1 MGVVASFVLI
11 GVLGGVSTALAQ
23 PAAQAPAAA
32 APDPNP
38 LTSEARRASDRVA
51 GNLLRMAEKMP
62 EEHYGFQ
69 AVPEIRPFAATLGHT
84 IDSRTRTC
92 ASLTGS
98 GAQPGASSLKTK
110 ADLVAAMKAS
120 IAECEKAFA
129 TLNDAA
135 IVGVLTGGRGGPRS
149 RLAAIYGMVAH
160 DNEEY
165 GYLAV
170 HMRLK
175 GIVPPSSEPAPAR

>member
-1 MGVVASFVLI
+1 MRAVASFLLI
-11 GVLGGVSTALAQ
+11 GFLGLAPAAL
-23 PAAQAPAAA
+23 AQAPAASPAA

-38 LTSEARRASDRVA
+38 LTAEARRAVDRIA

-92 ASLTGS
+92 ASLSGS
-98 GAQPGASSLKTK
+98 GAQPGASALKTK
-110 ADLVAAMKAS
+110 AELVAAMKAS

-129 TLNDAA
+129 TLTDAT
-135 IVGVLTGGRGGPRS
+135 IVGVVTGGRGGPRS
-149 RLAAIYGMVAH
+149 RLAAVYGMVAH

-175 GIVPPSSEPAPAR
+175 GVVPPSSEAAPAR

>member
-1 MGVVASFVLI
+1 MRAVASFLLM
-11 GVLGGVSTALAQ
+11 GVLGLA
-23 PAAQAPAAA
+23 PVASAQAPAAPPAA

-38 LTSEARRASDRVA
+38 LTAEARRAVERIS

-69 AVPEIRPFAATLGHT
+69 AVPEIRTFAATLGHT

-92 ASLTGS
+92 ASLSGS
-98 GAQPGASSLKTK
+98 GAQPGASALKAK

-129 TLNDAA
+129 TLTDAT
-135 IVGVLTGGRGGPRS
+135 IVGVVTGGRGGPRS

-175 GIVPPSSEPAPAR
+175 GVVPPSSEAAPPR